1 MLAFE
6 NPFQVAMLKAGL
18 KKSEWETSLK
28 GVIISVAQRL
38 PGWQGVFADRL
49 VEMTMPKWD
58 LLFAKFKIDA
68 LRSLA
73 VQSSANDVDMYSS
86 SRAGSAKYASRLAK
100 SFSGSLLR
108 QGRSEMG
115 R

>member
-6 NPFQVAMLKAGL
+6 KPFQVAMLKAGL

-28 GVIISVAQRL
+28 GVIISVVQRL
-38 PGWQGVFADRL
+38 LGWQGVFADKL
-49 VEMTMPKWD
+49 VKMTMPKWD

-73 VQSSANDVDMYSS
+73 VQSSACI
-86 SRAGSAKYASRLAK
+86 G
-100 SFSGSLLR
+100 
-108 QGRSEMG
+108 
-115 R
+115 